1 NTSYSPEYEIN
12 IEQRFVLF
20 SVTEG
25 QETKLNFGSVHQ
37 PGAGAFGLFNSTTDS
52 GLSTEHGYY
61 HGVTYR
67 YQRIGDPIDE
77 MDTLPPHI
85 EYTDMNKIVEELDD
99 HIWDVGCY
107 IIYPV
112 LLLPCNNPDHNHQGE
127 EIPKVWDAEQAAN
140 YEFSLQTAHVNVWP
154 IDVTI
159 SLNDVRKEYS
169 KQVAPFVGEANA
181 DAADRSWSYV
191 GNAVFRQRDN
201 IVVSLTTEAS
211 ASSEVGGKYAITV
224 TGITGKSDPNSGIP
238 AGDPEFD
245 KAKNYNIRI
254 ANENETSYLYVDPL
268 TINIRTYIAQGTYVY
283 GDSIQKPTYQIEGEN
298 AFMSGDTMEE
308 RWVYSTGGSQIEG
321 EPKNVGIYEVGIDFS
336 RNEKFGNYNIVVNGV
351 AFLEITPR
359 EIMIDTFEVANAVR
373 PYNGQVQYP
382 DAKVTFKNI
391 VDNDRITV
399 DYNFYNSNG
408 EIVNNPINVGVY
420 TARVDE
426 NRILNLDEKGKPT
439 TLNNNYKL
447 VKNEGNVEYMS
458 ATVEIKPIDV
468 HINVNNA
475 IRIYHIPG
483 SLKAV
488 KNVTEGNWW
497 EHPQYIDD
505 GELPYTFGDRT
516 GRFVSTDKIGYE
528 LYIDE
533 YFDELK
539 VHNGVV
545 KIRFSGEAIDAGNY
559 NITYTE
565 GDLLVK
571 DADFDELEDYLF
583 VTFNGERY
591 VNVADSVVYTG
602 ENLYGKFDLYT
613 STDAIRNA
621 LSISIATDAEGKN
634 VTTSVV
640 NAGTYYMVIK
650 PNGAESPFTGEKILP
665 FTVGQAVR
673 NITVNDI
680 VMKVHYDKLV
690 FSSAI
695 PGLQYSI
702 NGEAFLSADENNAY
716 EYLNV

>member
-1 NTSYSPEYEIN
+1 
-12 IEQRFVLF
+12 
-20 SVTEG
+20 
-25 QETKLNFGSVHQ
+25 
-37 PGAGAFGLFNSTTDS
+37 
-52 GLSTEHGYY
+52 
-61 HGVTYR
+61 
-67 YQRIGDPIDE
+67 
-77 MDTLPPHI
+77 
-85 EYTDMNKIVEELDD
+85 
-99 HIWDVGCY
+99 
-107 IIYPV
+107 
-112 LLLPCNNPDHNHQGE
+112 
-127 EIPKVWDAEQAAN
+127 
-140 YEFSLQTAHVNVWP
+140 
-154 IDVTI
+154 
-159 SLNDVRKEYS
+159 
-169 KQVAPFVGEANA
+169 
-181 DAADRSWSYV
+181 
-191 GNAVFRQRDN
+191 
-201 IVVSLTTEAS
+201 
-211 ASSEVGGKYAITV
+211 
-224 TGITGKSDPNSGIP
+224 
-238 AGDPEFD
+238 
-245 KAKNYNIRI
+245 
-254 ANENETSYLYVDPL
+254 
-268 TINIRTYIAQGTYVY
+268 
-283 GDSIQKPTYQIEGEN
+283 
-298 AFMSGDTMEE
+298 
-308 RWVYSTGGSQIEG
+308 
-321 EPKNVGIYEVGIDFS
+321 
-336 RNEKFGNYNIVVNGV
+336 NIVVNGV

-382 DAKVTFKNI
+382 DAIVTFKNI
-391 VDNDRITV
+391 VFEDKDRITV
-399 DYNFYNSNG
+399 DYNFYDSNG

-426 NRILNLDEKGKPT
+426 NRILNLDENGKPT
-439 TLNNNYKL
+439 TLNNNYRL
-447 VKNEGNVEYMS
+447 VKNEGNVEFMS
-458 ATVEIKPIDV
+458 ATVEITPITV
-468 HINVNNA
+468 HVNVNNA

-497 EHPQYIDD
+497 ENPQYIDD
-505 GELPYTFGDRT
+505 GELPYTFGT
-516 GRFVSTDKIGYE
+516 AAGRFVSTDKIGYE

-533 YFDELK
+533 YFDDLK

-545 KIRFSGEAIDAGNY
+545 KIRFTGDAIDAGNY
-559 NITYTE
+559 NITYTY

-621 LSISIATDAEGKN
+621 LSISIATDEEGKN

-716 EYLNV
+716 EYLNVSPLSNYHIRVKVEEGIDPNYKDSNVLDI